1 VAESTMALHAYLSK
15 LGIDEDFLRQ
25 GVELLTR
32 LVMEIETEAVVGA
45 GRHERSADRQT
56 QRNGYQHRRWETR
69 VDEIDVAVPK
79 LRQGSYFPGFLEA
92 RRPSVKALLAVV
104 QSAYIQGVS
113 TRRVD
118 ELVQALGLTGM
129 DKSKV
134 SRICQELDA
143 QVAAFR
149 DRPLDGLHPYV
160 WLDAV
165 YLKVR
170 QRGRIVNK
178 ALVIAIGARD
188 SSERE
193 VLGFALG
200 GSEEKAF
207 WISFLRSLK
216 SRGLEGVKLVIS
228 DAHEGLVGTIE
239 EVLTG
244 SSWQRC
250 RVHFMRNVL
259 AHIPKGDKSLVA
271 AALRTVFAQSSRTAA
286 LGQQAEVIQALQ
298 SRWPKAADVVEAAGE
313 SVLSYMDFPP
323 SHWSRIYST
332 NPLERLNKEVRRRS
346 NVIGIFPDDASVE
359 RLIGNVLLEIDDDDW
374 HDGRRYFSRES
385 MAMLSDPELQLVGV
399 PAHFTLTPIK

>member
-1 VAESTMALHAYLSK
+1 MAESTMALHAYLSK

>member
-1 VAESTMALHAYLSK
+1 MADSTMALHAYLSK

-32 LVMEIETEAVVGA
+32 LVMEIESEAVVGA

-56 QRNGYQHRRWETR
+56 QRNGYRHRRWETR
-69 VDEIDVAVPK
+69 VGEIDVAIPK

-92 RRPSVKALLAVV
+92 RRPSEKALLAVV

-134 SRICQELDA
+134 SRICQELDE

-170 QRGRIVNK
+170 QGGRIVNK

-188 SSERE
+188 SGERE

-228 DAHEGLVGTIE
+228 DAHEGLVGAIE

-271 AALRTVFAQSSRTAA
+271 AALRTVFAQSNRKAA
-286 LGQQAEVIQALQ
+286 LGQQAEVIQALR

-313 SVLSYMDFPP
+313 SVLAYMDFPP

-346 NVIGIFPDDASVE
+346 NVVGIFPDDASVD
-359 RLIGNVLLEIDDDDW
+359 RLIGNVLLEIDDDW
-374 HDGRRYFSRES
+374 HDGRRYFSHES
-385 MAMLSDPELQLVGV
+385 MAMLSDPEPQLVGV